1 LKGQDQNMLLTLHRN
16 IQFIYELVL
25 ARMELEVF
33 DVKYQIENS
42 LRSFQISSGLNVERF
57 TKRCAYFK
65 EVDGTLSDYHFIQQ
79 FNQTRSVNQ
88 YLTHWFYPYKGKFH
102 PQMIRALCNIIGLKE
117 GDFLF
122 DPFVGSGTAA
132 LEAQLL
138 GINFI
143 GIDISPLC
151 ILQSKVKARSIDVLD
166 EIVKLRHEI
175 RPIGRNIKNNSQS
188 QLLFKGIT
196 YEDIENR
203 NVSNF
208 YQLAEMIAYSDSRR
222 RHKDFS
228 KSFYSNVDKMIAS
241 VKDYRDMVN
250 KLNINLGDAK
260 LLLEDT
266 RQLSLSDNSVDGIIT
281 SPPYSIALNYVKNDA
296 HALEAMGNDLETI
309 QDEFIG
315 VRGHGFK
322 RFELYNN
329 DMEQCFKHIY
339 RVLKPG
345 KCCVVVI
352 GNVTYQNEQVK
363 TSEWAKE
370 SCKKAG
376 FDLVKE
382 IDKIIFG
389 LYNVIQEEFIQI
401 YRK

>member
-1 LKGQDQNMLLTLHRN
+1 MFLTLHRN

-25 ARMELEVF
+25 AQVELDVFGVEYEV
-33 DVKYQIENS
+33 ENN
-42 LRSFQISSGLNVERF
+42 LRSFRVLSELNVNRF
-57 TKRCAYFK
+57 AKRCAYFK
-65 EVDGTLSDYHFIQQ
+65 EIDGKLSDYHFIQQ
-79 FNQTRSVNQ
+79 FNQTGSINQ

-102 PQMIRALCNIIGLKE
+102 PQMIRALCNIIRLKE
-117 GDFLF
+117 GDFLL

-138 GINFI
+138 GINLI

-151 ILQSKVKARSIDVLD
+151 VLQSKVKVNSIYVLD
-166 EIVKLRHEI
+166 KITELRHEI
-175 RPIGRNIKNNSQS
+175 CPIGSNIKSNPQS

-196 YEDIENR
+196 YEDIEDP
-203 NVSNF
+203 NVRNF
-208 YQLAEMIAYSDSRR
+208 YELAEMIAYSDSQR

-228 KSFYSNVDKMIAS
+228 KSFYSNVAKMIAS
-241 VKDYRDMVN
+241 VKDYQDMIN
-250 KLNINLGDAK
+250 KLHINLGDAE
-260 LLLEDT
+260 LLREDT

-296 HALEAMGNDLETI
+296 HTLEAMGNDLETI

-315 VRGHGFK
+315 VRGHGFE
-322 RFELYNN
+322 RFELYNK
-329 DMEQCFKHIY
+329 DMEQCFKHMY

-345 KCCVVVI
+345 RYCVVVI
-352 GNVTYQNEQVK
+352 GNVTYQGKKVR

-370 SCKKAG
+370 ACKKAG
-376 FDLVKE
+376 FDLIKE
-382 IDKIIFG
+382 INKIIFG

-401 YRK
+401 YRKTD